1 MEPILEWLA
10 QTDIATY
17 FRNSRWGFA
26 AANTAHIFGI
36 SILFGS
42 VLTLDLRLL
51 GLWRKSPLAP
61 FSYALPRIAAVGLAL
76 AIITGLLLFSVRPS
90 EYAAL
95 GIFRIKLAL
104 ICLGF
109 LAALLAHARGS
120 LHNDNRRQQMV
131 TGAVS
136 IFCWAGALICG
147 RLIAFMA

>member
-10 QTDIATY
+10 QTDVATY

-26 AANTAHIFGI
+26 AVNTAHIFGI

-51 GLWRKSPLAP
+51 GLWRKVPLAP

-76 AIITGLLLFSVRPS
+76 ALITGLLLFSVRPS
-90 EYAAL
+90 EYAEL
-95 GIFRIKLAL
+95 GVFRIKLAL

-120 LHNDNRRQQMV
+120 LHNGNRRQQII